1 MTHSFNWRGE
11 VEQVETE
18 LLDVVER
25 KVKASTTAAT
35 LVGLVLSVV
44 SLYVFHGGPLP
55 GIVETIVTALVGGAL
70 TGATTFIAGYRAK
83 HTPRVSPSG
92 PPPADPGTGP
102 APAPGS
108 PSTP

>member
-1 MTHSFNWRGE
+1 VTHSSDWRDELVDTGD
-11 VEQVETE
+11 E

-35 LVGLVLSVV
+35 LVGMVVSVL
-44 SLYVFHGGPLP
+44 SLYVFKGGPVPDVLQ
-55 GIVETIVTALVGGAL
+55 VVVTALVGAVL

-83 HTPRVSPSG
+83 HTPRTPPSG
-92 PPPADPGTGP
+92 PPPAGPGTGP

-108 PSTP
+108 PSTL

>member
-1 MTHSFNWRGE
+1 MTHSSNWRDELADTG
-11 VEQVETE
+11 TE
-18 LLDVVER
+18 LLNVVER

-35 LVGLVLSVV
+35 LVGLVLSVL
-44 SLYVFHGGPLP
+44 SLYIFRGGPVPDVLQ
-55 GIVETIVTALVGGAL
+55 VVVTALVGAAL

-83 HTPRVSPSG
+83 HTPRVTPSG
-92 PPPADPGTGP
+92 PPPAGPGTGP

>member
-1 MTHSFNWRGE
+1 MTHSFNWRDE
-11 VEQVETE
+11 VTGFEAE

-35 LVGLVLSVV
+35 IVGGIVFVLG
-44 SLYVFHGGPLP
+44 LYVFHGVVPDW
-55 GIVETIVTALVGGAL
+55 VTAAVGTLV
-70 TGATTFIAGYRAK
+70 TGLLTFIAGWIAK
-83 HTPRVSPSG
+83 HTPRVIPSG